1 VNIKSNLNRE
11 LEGLAKRTGS
21 SLVVKDRDDELKQD
35 SIDSLDKVP
44 TKEKSVDSKNRRIL
58 N

>member
-11 LEGLAKRTGS
+11 LDGLAKRTGS
-21 SLVVKDRDDELKQD
+21 SLVLKDRDDELKQD